1 MDSAKGSDLRSGS
14 GITTPSGLVVS
25 MIDTTP
31 YLAVFY
37 CQSDDILGPSF
48 LDIRAILLLG
58 HKGHTDIAM
67 EA

>member
-1 MDSAKGSDLRSGS
+1 MA
-14 GITTPSGLVVS
+14 IPSGLVVS

-31 YLAVFY
+31 YIAGFY

-48 LDIRAILLLG
+48 LHIRAILLLG
-58 HKGHTDIAM
+58 HKGHRDIAM